1 MVLGF
6 IFYETVDL
14 AVNTLKLTY
23 NGGRAIYYW
32 WYAMEYPEVER
43 EMRAIEDVEEL
54 NKRLERLEE
63 LLKDKKD

>member
-6 IFYETVDL
+6 ILYETVDL

-63 LLKDKKD
+63 LLHL